1 MPRMVQSALSWLNRT
16 GDLALST
23 ILPMSC
29 VFCGSEIDSEPSRL
43 CTACTRRLAECCPP
57 HVCQRCAMPLP
68 TPASGP
74 SAGGPPAS
82 ELAESSGGDQP
93 ASSSPSPPQRCF
105 HCKKIPYRFSR
116 TFALGLYRG
125 VLQEAVILA
134 KQAARRVVAST
145 LASMAAESHR
155 EEILALNCHYVCPI
169 PSHWRRRVSRRG
181 TPAQILA
188 ETFAGELG
196 LPFHKALR
204 RTRSTR
210 KQGMLSPE
218 ERRKNV
224 DGSFAVNT
232 GYVLWSAAFSPR
244 GKHVLLVDD
253 VLTTGATGNA
263 AATALLQAGASEV
276 TMAVIA
282 RATG

>member
-1 MPRMVQSALSWLNRT
+1 
-16 GDLALST
+16 
-23 ILPMSC
+23 
-29 VFCGSEIDSEPSRL
+29 
-43 CTACTRRLAECCPP
+43 
-57 HVCQRCAMPLP
+57 MPLP
-68 TPASGP
+68 ALPNGSQADSVQESNPADPLQGSL
-74 SAGGPPAS
+74 PA
-82 ELAESSGGDQP
+82 
-93 ASSSPSPPQRCF
+93 ASSPPPPRCF
-105 HCKKIPYRFSR
+105 HCKKIPYQFSR

-134 KQAARRVVAST
+134 KQATRRVLTST
-145 LASMAAESHR
+145 LASLAAESHR
-155 EEILALNCHYVCPI
+155 DAILALECDFVCPI

-181 TPAQILA
+181 TPAQVLA
-188 ETFAGELG
+188 ETFASDLD
-196 LPFHKALR
+196 LPFYKALR

-210 KQGMLSPE
+210 KQGMLSPQ

-232 GYVLWSAAFSPR
+232 GYVFWSAACSPR